1 MKERVKAFFSYGL
14 FWVIFFLMAR
24 VLFLAYNFDRTLE
37 MSVGD
42 VLLSILHG
50 LRLDMSATGYF
61 MLLPGLFIVFTTYAS
76 PKILHLLLTGYTVL
90 LLILCSLI
98 IIADLEM
105 YTHWGFRLDATPL
118 LYIGEDT
125 PLAISGWSLFSLIL
139 LWGLLL
145 SVSLFIY
152 KKLTLKRIKALPAA
166 DWKTSLVMLVVTAL
180 MIAPIRGTV
189 GVAPINT
196 GIVYFHNSNI
206 YANHSAINVVWN
218 TGYALKKSDRLK
230 YPDNF
235 LEATKTTSYFN
246 ELYSVQGDPAR
257 LLNTAHPNVII
268 IVMESFTYSFIEP
281 LGGIPGVAPNFSN
294 LAKEGILFDHMYASG
309 DRTDKGIVSILS
321 GYPSQP
327 VSSIIKYP
335 KKTQKLPY
343 LNQKLKEMGYHTSFT
358 YGGNIDF
365 ANFRSYLSNARFDK
379 ITHSDDF
386 PEELN
391 NSKWGVHDGPVF
403 DRFFEEVN
411 DAKSPFFKVM
421 LSLSSH
427 EPFDVPMETVFEG
440 SDDKSKFMNSAHYAD
455 RSLGKFIENA
465 KKSNWWDNTL
475 IVITADHGH
484 GLPDNQGISNP
495 KRFRIPMLWVGG
507 ALAAKDTVVHN
518 FASQTDIANTILG
531 QISKPDADFR
541 FSRDVLAPANH
552 DFAVYVYNNG
562 FGFIDGTKLVVYDNT
577 GNRYMEKSGVKDEKD
592 LELGKAYMQTLYNDF
607 NSR

>member
-1 MKERVKAFFSYGL
+1 
-14 FWVIFFLMAR
+14 MAR
-24 VLFLAYNFDRTLE
+24 VLFLVYNFERTLE
-37 MSVGD
+37 MSIGD
-42 VLLSILHG
+42 VVLSILHG
-50 LRLDMSATGYF
+50 LRLDLSATGYF
-61 MLLPGLFIVFTTYAS
+61 LLIPGLFIVFSTYAR
-76 PKILHLLLTGYTVL
+76 PKVLGALLTGYTIL

-98 IIADLEM
+98 IVADLEM

-125 PLAISGWSLFSLIL
+125 PLAISGWSLFLLVL

-145 SVSLFIY
+145 TASLFIY
-152 KKLTLKRIKALPAA
+152 KKFTLKRVKNLPAA
-166 DWKTSLVMLVVTAL
+166 DWKTSLGMLIITAT
-180 MIAPIRGTV
+180 MIAPIRGTF

-196 GIVYFHNSNI
+196 GMVYFHNSNT
-206 YANHSAINVVWN
+206 YANHAAINVVWN
-218 TGYALKKSDRLK
+218 TGYALRKSDRLK

-235 LEATKTTSYFN
+235 LEATKTSSYFN
-246 ELYSVQGDPAR
+246 ELYSGQDHTAK
-257 LLNTAHPNVII
+257 LLNTEQPNVLII
-268 IVMESFTYSFIEP
+268 IMESFTYSLIEP

-294 LAKEGILFDHMYASG
+294 LAKEGVLFDHMYASG
-309 DRTDKGIVSILS
+309 DRTDKGVVSILS

-343 LNQKLKEMGYHTSFT
+343 LNQKLKGMGYQTSFT

-365 ANFRSYLSNARFDK
+365 ANFRSYLSNARFDD
-379 ITHSDDF
+379 ITHSNDF

-403 DRFFEEVN
+403 DKFFTEINE
-411 DAKSPFFKVM
+411 AKAPFFKVM

-455 RSLGKFIENA
+455 RCLGKFIENA
-465 KKSNWWDNTL
+465 KKSEWWDNTL
-475 IVITADHGH
+475 IIITADHGH
-484 GLPDNQGISNP
+484 GLPNNQGVSNP
-495 KRFRIPMLWVGG
+495 DRFRIPMLWLGG
-507 ALAAKDTVVHN
+507 ALAVQDTVVHS
-518 FASQTDIANTILG
+518 FTSQTDIANTLLG
-531 QISKPDADFR
+531 QIAQPDPDFI
-541 FSRDVLAPANH
+541 FSRNTLAKANH

-562 FGFIDGTKLVVYDNT
+562 FGFVDSTKLVVYDNT
-577 GNRYMEKSGVKDEKD
+577 GKRYMKKTGVKDERD

-607 NSR
+607 NGR

>member
-1 MKERVKAFFSYGL
+1 MKERVKVFFSYGL
-14 FWVIFFLMAR
+14 FWIIFFVAAR
-24 VLFLAYNFDRTLE
+24 VLFLIYNLNRTLE

-42 VLLSILHG
+42 ILLSIIHG
-50 LRLDMSATGYF
+50 LRLDLSATGYF
-61 MLLPGLFIVFTTYAS
+61 LLIPGLFIVFTTYFK
-76 PKILHLLLTGYTVL
+76 PRILNILLTGYTLIL
-90 LLILCSLI
+90 LVLCSLVI
-98 IIADLEM
+98 VTDLEM

-125 PLAISGWSLFSLIL
+125 PLAISGWSLFLLIL
-139 LWGLLL
+139 LWTVLL
-145 SVSLFIY
+145 SISLLVY
-152 KKLTLKRIKALPAA
+152 KKLTLKKIKDLPTC
-166 DWKTSLVMLVVTAL
+166 DWKVSLVMLMITAL

-196 GIVYFHNSNI
+196 GMVYFHNSNI
-206 YANHSAINVVWN
+206 YANHAAINVVWN
-218 TGYALKKSDRLK
+218 TGYALSKSDRLK

-235 LEATKTTSYFN
+235 LDAAKTTRYFD
-246 ELYSVQGDPAR
+246 ELYTSQGHPVK
-257 LLNTAHPNVII
+257 LLNSELPNIVII
-268 IVMESFTYSFIEP
+268 IMESFTYSFIEP
-281 LGGIPGVAPNFSN
+281 MGGIPGVAPNFSN
-294 LAKEGILFDHMYASG
+294 LSREGILFDHMYASG

-335 KKTQKLPY
+335 KKTQNLPY
-343 LNQKLKEMGYHTSFT
+343 LNLKLEKSGYHTTFT

-365 ANFRSYLSNARFDK
+365 ANFRSYLSNAQFDD

-403 DRFFEEVN
+403 DRFFTEVN
-411 DAKSPFFKVM
+411 EAKSPFFKVM

-440 SDDKSKFMNSAHYAD
+440 NDEKSKFMNSAHYAD
-455 RSLGKFIENA
+455 RCLGKFIEDA
-465 KKSNWWDNTL
+465 KKSEWWDNTL

-484 GLPDNQGISNP
+484 SLPNNQGVSNP
-495 KRFRIPMLWVGG
+495 DRFRIPMLWLGG
-507 ALAAKDTVVHN
+507 ALAVKDTVVHN
-518 FASQTDIANTILG
+518 FASQTDIPNTILG
-531 QISKPDADFR
+531 QITQPDADFK
-541 FSRDVLAPANH
+541 FSRNVLDSTNR

-562 FGFIDGTKLVVYDNT
+562 YGFIDSTKLVVYDNT
-577 GNRYMEKSGVKDEKD
+577 GERYMKKSGVKDEKD

-607 NSR
+607 NDR